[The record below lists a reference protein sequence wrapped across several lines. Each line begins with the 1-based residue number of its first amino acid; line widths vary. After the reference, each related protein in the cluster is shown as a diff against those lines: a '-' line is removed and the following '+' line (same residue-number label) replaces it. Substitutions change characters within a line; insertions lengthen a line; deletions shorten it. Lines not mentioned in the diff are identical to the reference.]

1 MTFSVGM
8 LISPKCRPRPID
20 SMRRSSVVR
29 TLFSWPEYV
38 LTTYHFFK
46 GKTPRLRKDKAR
58 EPAEEEV
65 PSRHVGRERPH
76 DEGHDRT
83 ALAQPPPPPRA
94 TPPPH

>member
-46 GKTPRLRKDKAR
+46 GID
-58 EPAEEEV
+58 
-65 PSRHVGRERPH
+65 S
-76 DEGHDRT
+76 
-83 ALAQPPPPPRA
+83 
-94 TPPPH
+94 